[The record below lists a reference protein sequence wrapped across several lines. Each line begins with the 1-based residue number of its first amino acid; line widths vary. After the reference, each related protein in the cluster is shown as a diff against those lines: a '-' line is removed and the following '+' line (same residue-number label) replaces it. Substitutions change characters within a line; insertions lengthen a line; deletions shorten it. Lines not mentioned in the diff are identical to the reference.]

1 VSTDDRFVGR
11 ARELEEIEGACVA
24 ARDEGRGSV
33 VVVSGEAG
41 IGKSSLLLAAAGRAG
56 GAGLAVVTARCWPD
70 GGAPPLWPWQPILD
84 ELCGPGA
91 GRLLAVDPGTA
102 DVERDRF
109 ARFVAVTDRLGRAC
123 AGAPACVVV
132 DDVHAADA
140 GALLLM
146 RFVARALDRL
156 PLVVVLGRRTGV
168 GAAGP
173 GGSDAGGSGGAG
185 GELLDA
191 IEREARPV
199 VLGSFGLDE
208 TASFLDA
215 CGFGGLDAGVV
226 EAVHR
231 VTGGHPLYLRRLVAL
246 GPPRPDAVVP
256 GGLLTVIDQAVA
268 GLPAEA
274 RAVLQVGAVLGPS
287 PAVAEV
293 AAVAGCD
300 PALVLDA
307 MAGAEGL
314 AVVEGP
320 DRVAFGHELVR
331 AALERSLPAADRLD
345 AHARAVTVLSGEGEG
360 EDAAA
365 GAATPE
371 RLARRAHHA
380 RAAAPRSA
388 DDARLAVAACRA
400 AAGAMVGNFAYEQA
414 DALLSAAVGLHG
426 PSGLGSPPGAL
437 LVDWAQAALRCGR
450 MAEARQRFDRAAAVV
465 EREDEPE
472 LLAEVALGLGGH
484 WVAEYR
490 TPVDRARV
498 LGLQRA
504 ALVRLDPWRPEHEP
518 LRCRLE
524 TRLAAEAVFDG
535 DAVAPVLSAVEAARR
550 CGDPVARAEALS
562 LAHHVLIAPEHA
574 GRRRGMAGELIRTA
588 SEAGHGVLSLM
599 GLCWRTVDLFLAG
612 DPAALAALEDL
623 RERATALACRS
634 ILYVVG
640 VIDTMLLLRAGRFED
655 AEVAIEASY
664 RTGEDIGEVD
674 TLGYYASQLLA
685 IRWIQGREAEL
696 LDLADQV
703 ATSPT
708 LVKDEFAFRASAAVF
723 LARAGRRGQ
732 ARAQLDQLCAGGGLA
747 ALAQSS
753 TWLVGLTAVV
763 ELAGTL
769 DDAGVARQGYDLLA
783 PHAGVPT
790 MGGLAVLCLGSTERG
805 LGLAALATGDPVL
818 AVAHLDRAVAAN
830 HRLGNRP
837 LATIA
842 AAELAGALRRR
853 DRPGDRSRA
862 EALLRGAVAEAD
874 AMGMGVRAAAWR
886 EDLADLGLDG
896 STGGGEPAPGR
907 RGTIGRLGARWSVA
921 LDDRV
926 AVVADR
932 IGMHYLADLLTRP
945 GQPVPALTLAGR
957 GTVPAAGA
965 RQEVLDDEARSRFAA
980 RARDL
985 AADLAEAEARQDAAR
1000 AERIR
1005 AEMEALTDELESA
1018 TGLAGRSRTFTDPAE
1033 RARSAVGKAIRRALD
1048 AIDDADPVVAAA
1060 LRSTVET
1067 GLQCCYVP
1075 DARDPVVW
1083 TTAAPETAGQP
1094 VDDLAV

>member
-11 ARELEEIEGACVA
+11 ARELNEVEGACVA
-24 ARDEGRGSV
+24 ARDEGHGSV

-41 IGKSSLLLAAAGRAG
+41 IGKTSLLLAAAARAG

-84 ELCGPGA
+84 ELCGAGA
-91 GRLLAVDPGTA
+91 GRLLATYPGTA
-102 DVERDRF
+102 EVSQDRF

-123 AGAPACVVV
+123 TGAPACVVV

-156 PLVVVLGRRTGV
+156 PLVLVLGRRTGEP
-168 GAAGP
+168 GP
-173 GGSDAGGSGGAG
+173 GGSGGPDPAG

-215 CGFGGLDAGVV
+215 RGFGGLDAGLV
-226 EAVHR
+226 EAVHG

-256 GGLLTVIDQAVA
+256 GGLPTVIDQAVA
-268 GLPAEA
+268 GAL
-274 RAVLQVGAVLGPS
+274 LQVGAVLGPA

-293 AAVAGCD
+293 AAVARCD
-300 PALVLDA
+300 PARVLDA
-307 MAGAEGL
+307 VAGAEGL
-314 AVVEGP
+314 AAMEGP
-320 DRVAFGHELVR
+320 DRVAFSHELVR

-345 AHARAVTVLSGEGEG
+345 AHARAASVLSGEG
-360 EDAAA
+360 AAA
-365 GAATPE
+365 PE

-380 RAAAPRSA
+380 LAAAPRSA
-388 DDARLAVAACRA
+388 DDARLAVAACGA
-400 AAGAMVGNFAYEQA
+400 AAGTMVRNFAYEQA
-414 DALLSAAVGLHG
+414 DALLSAAVGLHA

-465 EREDEPE
+465 EWEDEPE

-535 DAVAPVLSAVEAARR
+535 GAVAPVLSAVEAARR

-574 GRRRGMAGELIRTA
+574 GRRRGMADELIRTA

-612 DPAALAALEDL
+612 DPVALAALEDL

-640 VIDTMLLLRAGRFED
+640 VIDTMVLLRAGRFED

-723 LARAGRRGQ
+723 LARAGRRAQ

-747 ALAQSS
+747 ALPQSS

-763 ELAGTL
+763 ELAGSL
-769 DDAGVARQGYDLLA
+769 DDAEVARQGYDLLA

-805 LGLAALATGDPVL
+805 LGLAALVTGDPAL

-837 LATIA
+837 LATIT
-842 AAELAGALRRR
+842 AAELAGALRER

-886 EDLADLGLDG
+886 EELASVTDGGPGSGRDLGSG
-896 STGGGEPAPGR
+896 AEPGAAPPGR
-907 RGTIGRLGARWSVA
+907 RGTIGRVGPRWSVA

-932 IGMHYLADLLTRP
+932 VGMVYLAELLTRP

-957 GTVPAAGA
+957 GAVPTAGA

-980 RARDL
+980 RAREL
-985 AADLAEAEARQDAAR
+985 AADLAEAEARQDATR

-1005 AEMEALTDELESA
+1005 AEMDALTDELESA
-1018 TGLAGRSRTFTDPAE
+1018 AGLAGRSRTFTDSAE

-1067 GLQCCYVP
+1067 GLHCCYVP

-1083 TTAAPETAGQP
+1083 TAVAAPPAAPG
-1094 VDDLAV
+1094 